1 MVGVTGPDSRPSASS
16 ELSALPRV
24 DAVVAAAAGLVD
36 RHGRTPV
43 TEAAREALDAARDR
57 LLSDGGVAPDV
68 SAVVAGVAE
77 ALDRRGG
84 TLREVL
90 NAAGVVVHTNLGRA
104 PLSAPAREAI
114 SAAAGYCDLEY
125 DLAQGQ
131 RGDRDARLAP
141 LLAQACGAQAGIAVN
156 NAAGALVLALAALAG
171 GRGVLVSR
179 GELVEIGGSFRLP
192 EIMAASG
199 ARLIE
204 VGTTNRTRAADYEQG
219 DDIALLLRVHP
230 SNYRVTGFTHAPTVA
245 ELAAVARSRG
255 VPLVHDVGSGLLADR
270 PEPWL
275 AAEPS
280 VRAALDAGA
289 DLVLCSGD
297 KLLGGPQAGL
307 LVGRADL
314 VETCRAHPLARAL
327 RLDKLRIAALV
338 ATLQSHLRDDLG
350 ELPVWAALLADP
362 VLLRQRCA
370 QLARHVDG
378 EVVEDVTVAGGGTAP
393 GAEVATPVVRVPVTS
408 ADVAMARL
416 RDGDPPIVVRVDA
429 DRLLVD
435 LRTVPAEADDLL
447 ARRIGAAIAVAMA

>member
-1 MVGVTGPDSRPSASS
+1 MTAPDSSLTSNA
-16 ELSALPRV
+16 ELTALPRV

-36 RHGRTPV
+36 RHGRGPV
-43 TEAAREALDAARDR
+43 TAAAREALDAARDR
-57 LLSDGGVAPDV
+57 LLSDGGAAPDV
-68 SAVVAGVAE
+68 PAVVADITE
-77 ALDRRGG
+77 ALDRRSG
-84 TLREVL
+84 TLRTVL

-104 PLSAPAREAI
+104 PLSAPAREAV

-125 DLAQGQ
+125 DLAQGR

-141 LLAQACGAQAGIAVN
+141 LLAQACGAEAGIAVN
-156 NAAGALVLALAALAG
+156 NAAAALVLALAALAG

-199 ARLIE
+199 ARLVE

-230 SNYRVTGFTHAPTVA
+230 SNYRVTGFTQTPTVA
-245 ELAAVARSRG
+245 QLAAVARSRG
-255 VPLVHDVGSGLLADR
+255 VPLVYDVGSGLLADR

-275 AAEPS
+275 AGEPS

-289 DLVLCSGD
+289 DLVLCSCD

-314 VETCRAHPLARAL
+314 VQTCRAHPLDRAL

-338 ATLQSHLRDDLG
+338 ATLRAHLRDDLA

-362 VLLRQRCA
+362 VVLRQRCA
-370 QLARHVDG
+370 QLAQRTGG
-378 EVVEDVTVAGGGTAP
+378 EVVEGVTMAGGGTAP

-408 ADVAMARL
+408 ADAATARL
-416 RDGDPPIVVRVDA
+416 RNGDPPIVVRVEA
-429 DRLLVD
+429 GSLLVD
-435 LRTVPAEADDLL
+435 LRTVPAASDELL
-447 ARRIGAAIAVAMA
+447 ARRIGAAVAVVTT